1 MFARDPNLPRP
12 PTPASRSQA
21 TSDVLREPD
30 WGVNVDMC
38 DLVNSNF
45 HRYGKDTVK
54 ALRLKLQKKT
64 KPQTQYLAL
73 VALEMCMKNCGV
85 MFHAKVIEKA
95 CLDETTKCGAARGG
109 DARVKQKALALV
121 QEWALQLQLPQYR
134 AAFDEL
140 RRKGERFPPTELT
153 SAEVTPMYTPRPNRV
168 DIVERRLA
176 AMDPADAAAVRA
188 AVAEAEAEVE
198 AEERR
203 LGTRSPRMSNGG
215 ISSPH
220 GASTPVVGSPPGS
233 SGGRG
238 FRVGSPP
245 GSSARAPPRG
255 YEALDEDESFHGG
268 ANAGGGSTERTY
280 SDGNPY
286 GTAGGGHTS
295 NPTPRSHHTHGAVV
309 RAELQPPAADASTL
323 GDVTSPEAVKKLHD
337 DLDVASNT
345 TKVLREMLR
354 EVDVVTNPEALDDP
368 TIDELSEQ
376 CRQMRP
382 RVVSLVQSV
391 ADESLLMKALSLND
405 ELSEVAEKR
414 DALRAAASADRD
426 TRAAI
431 VASMRE
437 EEAAAQRHAS
447 SADAS
452 APAPGDDLADLLGG
466 DLLGDPTLDAA
477 RPGKDKGPAP
487 GRAAADPF
495 AADAPVD
502 PFDVSVTVG
511 SRSVAAD
518 TPRASNPLDELL
530 APTPPPAQ
538 VYDPFA
544 ASAGVAPASNQHQG
558 SANYYPTVPVTASQG
573 GGAVSDPF
581 AQTGGAT
588 TTNPFA
594 QTVPSPMGAMSVNPL
609 FQAQQQQQQ
618 QQQAASGGGMGSLP
632 PVMGAS
638 RAPYDPFAA
647 SPPPQQRGGSNP
659 FAR

>member
-1 MFARDPNLPRP
+1 
-12 PTPASRSQA
+12 
-21 TSDVLREPD
+21 
-30 WGVNVDMC
+30 MC

-95 CLDETTKCGAARGG
+95 CLDETSKCGAARGG

-168 DIVERRLA
+168 DIVEQRLA
-176 AMDPADAAAVRA
+176 QMDPADAAAVRA
-188 AVAEAEAEVE
+188 AVAAAEAEVE

-203 LGTRSPRMSNGG
+203 LGTRSPRVSNGM
-215 ISSPH
+215 SP
-220 GASTPVVGSPPGS
+220 GGGSTPVVGSPP
-233 SGGRG
+233 GRG

-255 YEALDEDESFHGG
+255 YEALDEDESLHGG
-268 ANAGGGSTERTY
+268 TAGGTAERTY

-295 NPTPRSHHTHGAVV
+295 NPTPRSHHTHAPVA
-309 RAELQPPAADASTL
+309 RPELQPPAADASTL

-345 TKVLREMLR
+345 VKVLRDMLK

-391 ADESLLMKALSLND
+391 ADESLMIKALGLND

-437 EEAAAQRHAS
+437 EEEAAARGHAS
-447 SADAS
+447 ASDDAS
-452 APAPGDDLADLLGG
+452 AKTAPVGDLVDLLGG
-466 DLLGDPTLDAA
+466 VSVDPGADV
-477 RPGKDKGPAP
+477 RPGKDKAAP
-487 GRAAADPF
+487 GRAVADPF
-495 AADAPVD
+495 GPAADAPVD

-511 SRSVAAD
+511 DGGGNRGKKPGGSD
-518 TPRASNPLDELL
+518 PLDELL
-530 APTPPPAQ
+530 APPPPPPAQ

-544 ASAGVAPASNQHQG
+544 ASAGVAPASAPPAGG
-558 SANYYPTVPVTASQG
+558 SQPANYYPTVPGTAG
-573 GGAVSDPF
+573 TGGATSDPF
-581 AQTGGAT
+581 ATA
-588 TTNPFA
+588 NPFA
-594 QTVPSPMGAMSVNPL
+594 SRQPGASPMGAMSVNPL

-618 QQQAASGGGMGSLP
+618 PALSGGMGSLP
-632 PVMGAS
+632 PAMGAS
-638 RAPYDPFAA
+638 QAPYDPFAA
-647 SPPPQQRGGSNP
+647 SPQPQQRGGGNP

>member
-95 CLDETTKCGAARGG
+95 CLDETSKCGAARGG

-168 DIVERRLA
+168 DIVEQRLA
-176 AMDPADAAAVRA
+176 QMDPADAAAVRA
-188 AVAEAEAEVE
+188 AVAAAEAEVE

-203 LGTRSPRMSNGG
+203 LGTGLPRVSNGM
-215 ISSPH
+215 SP
-220 GASTPVVGSPPGS
+220 GGGSTPVVGSPP
-233 SGGRG
+233 GRG

-255 YEALDEDESFHGG
+255 YEALDEDESLHGG
-268 ANAGGGSTERTY
+268 TAGGTAERTY

-286 GTAGGGHTS
+286 GTAERTYSDGNPYVTAGGGHTS
-295 NPTPRSHHTHGAVV
+295 NPTPRSHHTHAPVA
-309 RAELQPPAADASTL
+309 RPELQPPAADASTL

-345 TKVLREMLR
+345 VKVLRDMLK

-391 ADESLLMKALSLND
+391 ADESLMIKALGLND

-447 SADAS
+447 AGDAS
-452 APAPGDDLADLLGG
+452 GGAPVGDLVDLLGG
-466 DLLGDPTLDAA
+466 VSVDPGTDA
-477 RPGKDKGPAP
+477 RPGKDKAAP
-487 GRAAADPF
+487 GRAAAADPF
-495 AADAPVD
+495 GPAAADAPVD
-502 PFDVSVTVG
+502 PFDAPSFDTIRQVVG
-511 SRSVAAD
+511 DRETQVRTAD
-518 TPRASNPLDELL
+518 LDGRDRTALERL
-530 APTPPPAQ
+530 PQ
-538 VYDPFA
+538 
-544 ASAGVAPASNQHQG
+544 APADRFDLGQFRHQMW
-558 SANYYPTVPVTASQG
+558 VPPSFLV
-573 GGAVSDPF
+573 PF
-581 AQTGGAT
+581 GRLG
-588 TTNPFA
+588 
-594 QTVPSPMGAMSVNPL
+594 
-609 FQAQQQQQQ
+609 
-618 QQQAASGGGMGSLP
+618 
-632 PVMGAS
+632 
-638 RAPYDPFAA
+638 
-647 SPPPQQRGGSNP
+647 
-659 FAR
+659 

>member
-1 MFARDPNLPRP
+1 
-12 PTPASRSQA
+12 
-21 TSDVLREPD
+21 
-30 WGVNVDMC
+30 MC

-95 CLDETTKCGAARGG
+95 CLDETSKCGAARGG

-168 DIVERRLA
+168 DIVEQRLA
-176 AMDPADAAAVRA
+176 QMDPADAAAVRA
-188 AVAEAEAEVE
+188 AVAAAEAEVE

-203 LGTRSPRMSNGG
+203 LGTRSPRVSNGM
-215 ISSPH
+215 SP
-220 GASTPVVGSPPGS
+220 GGGSTPVVGSPP
-233 SGGRG
+233 GRG

-255 YEALDEDESFHGG
+255 YEALDEDESLHGG
-268 ANAGGGSTERTY
+268 TAGGTAERTY

-295 NPTPRSHHTHGAVV
+295 KPTPRSHHTHAPVA
-309 RAELQPPAADASTL
+309 RPELQPPAADASTL

-345 TKVLREMLR
+345 VKVLRDMLK

-391 ADESLLMKALSLND
+391 ADESLMIKALGLND

-437 EEAAAQRHAS
+437 EEEAAARGHAS
-447 SADAS
+447 SSDDAS
-452 APAPGDDLADLLGG
+452 AKTAPVGDLVDLLGG
-466 DLLGDPTLDAA
+466 VSVDPGADV
-477 RPGKDKGPAP
+477 RPGKDKAAP
-487 GRAAADPF
+487 GRAVADPF
-495 AADAPVD
+495 GPAADAPVD

-511 SRSVAAD
+511 DGGGNRGGRARFRSPGRA
-518 TPRASNPLDELL
+518 PRAAAAAPRAGVRPVRRLRRRRPRVGAAGGRLATGELL
-530 APTPPPAQ
+530 P
-538 VYDPFA
+538 DRRW
-544 ASAGVAPASNQHQG
+544 N
-558 SANYYPTVPVTASQG
+558 G
-573 GGAVSDPF
+573 GDGMGATSDPF
-581 AQTGGAT
+581 ATANRVCEPAAGGVA
-588 TTNPFA
+588 NGRHERQPV
-594 QTVPSPMGAMSVNPL
+594 VPGA
-609 FQAQQQQQQ
+609 
-618 QQQAASGGGMGSLP
+618 AAAAGVERGYG
-632 PVMGAS
+632 
-638 RAPYDPFAA
+638 FAA
-647 SPPPQQRGGSNP
+647 AGDGRVAGALRSVRRVAATATAGWGQP

>member
-1 MFARDPNLPRP
+1 
-12 PTPASRSQA
+12 
-21 TSDVLREPD
+21 
-30 WGVNVDMC
+30 MC

-95 CLDETTKCGAARGG
+95 CLDETSKCGAARGG

-168 DIVERRLA
+168 DIVEQRLA
-176 AMDPADAAAVRA
+176 QMDPADAAAVRA
-188 AVAEAEAEVE
+188 AVAAAEAEVE

-203 LGTRSPRMSNGG
+203 LGTRSPRVSNGM
-215 ISSPH
+215 SP
-220 GASTPVVGSPPGS
+220 GGGSTPVVGSPP
-233 SGGRG
+233 GRG

-255 YEALDEDESFHGG
+255 YEALDEDESLHGG
-268 ANAGGGSTERTY
+268 TAGGTAERTY

-295 NPTPRSHHTHGAVV
+295 NPTPRSHHIHAPVA
-309 RAELQPPAADASTL
+309 RPELQPPAADASTL

-345 TKVLREMLR
+345 VKVLRDMLK

-391 ADESLLMKALSLND
+391 ADESLMIKALGLND

-437 EEAAAQRHAS
+437 EEEAAARGHAS
-447 SADAS
+447 SSDNAS
-452 APAPGDDLADLLGG
+452 AKTAPVADLVDLLGG
-466 DLLGDPTLDAA
+466 VSVDPGADV
-477 RPGKDKGPAP
+477 RPGKDKAAP
-487 GRAAADPF
+487 GRAVADPF
-495 AADAPVD
+495 GPAADAPVD

-511 SRSVAAD
+511 DGGGNRGKKPGGSD
-518 TPRASNPLDELL
+518 PLDELL
-530 APTPPPAQ
+530 APPPPPPAQ

-544 ASAGVAPASNQHQG
+544 ASAGVAPASAPPAGG
-558 SANYYPTVPVTASQG
+558 SQPANYYPTVAGTAG
-573 GGAVSDPF
+573 TGGATSDPF
-581 AQTGGAT
+581 ATA
-588 TTNPFA
+588 NPFA
-594 QTVPSPMGAMSVNPL
+594 SRQPGASPMGAMSVNPL

-618 QQQAASGGGMGSLP
+618 PASSGGMGSLP
-632 PVMGAS
+632 PAMGAS
-638 RAPYDPFAA
+638 QAPYDPFAA
-647 SPPPQQRGGSNP
+647 SPQPQQRGGGNP

>member
-95 CLDETTKCGAARGG
+95 CLDETSKCGAARGG

-153 SAEVTPMYTPRPNRV
+153 SAEVTPMYTPRPNRT
-168 DIVERRLA
+168 DIVEQRLA
-176 AMDPADAAAVRA
+176 QMDPADAAAVRA

-203 LGTRSPRMSNGG
+203 MGTRSPRVSNGFAT
-215 ISSPH
+215 SP
-220 GASTPVVGSPPGS
+220 GGGSTPVGSPPGP
-233 SGGRG
+233 RG

-245 GSSARAPPRG
+245 GSSARPAAPPRG
-255 YEALDEDESFHGG
+255 YEALDEDEPFHGTAERNG
-268 ANAGGGSTERTY
+268 TAERTY

-295 NPTPRSHHTHGAVV
+295 NPTPRSHHAHYPVSH
-309 RAELQPPAADASTL
+309 RPELQPPAADASAL
-323 GDVTSPEAVKKLHD
+323 GDVTSPDAVKKLHD

-345 TKVLREMLR
+345 VKVLRDMLG
-354 EVDVVTNPEALDDP
+354 EVDVVTSPEALNDP

-376 CRQMRP
+376 CAQMRP

-405 ELSEVAEKR
+405 ELSEVAQKR

-447 SADAS
+447 AGDAS
-452 APAPGDDLADLLGG
+452 GGAPVGDLVDLLGG
-466 DLLGDPTLDAA
+466 VSVDPGTDA
-477 RPGKDKGPAP
+477 RPGKDKAAP
-487 GRAAADPF
+487 GRAAAADPF
-495 AADAPVD
+495 GPAAADAPVD

-511 SRSVAAD
+511 DGGNNRGR
-518 TPRASNPLDELL
+518 PGASNPLDELL
-530 APTPPPAQ
+530 APPPPPPQ

-544 ASAGVAPASNQHQG
+544 ASAGVGPASTPPAGGSHQP
-558 SANYYPTVPVTASQG
+558 ANYYPTVGAGTARG

-581 AQTGGAT
+581 ASA
-588 TTNPFA
+588 NPFA
-594 QTVPSPMGAMSVNPL
+594 SRPPGASPMGAMSVNPL
-609 FQAQQQQQQ
+609 FQAQQQPQQP
-618 QQQAASGGGMGSLP
+618 ASSGGMGSLP
-632 PVMGAS
+632 PAVGAS
-638 RAPYDPFAA
+638 QAPYDPFAA